1 LTGGKRQDQDMA
13 PSEHAS
19 GGSAR
24 PPRRP
29 AFLSWAAFDAMTG
42 GHDPGAEAE
51 AAHTTAAAIVDAG
64 RGAGDPALTARLV
77 GLVEDQGLS
86 TLADLWADR
95 PARSLPGALWRLYVL
110 REGVRRD
117 PVGAARDYT
126 EGQPVAQV
134 AHVVAGVADPT
145 GPQQVSALAD
155 AVLTGVF
162 QGDLAVALERAG
174 AFCRVSSTGRAH
186 RAALLEPTDE
196 PAAAALTRSAAALLG
211 TAEDLEA
218 AARLWRSGEL
228 T

>member
-1 LTGGKRQDQDMA
+1 MA
-13 PSEHAS
+13 SSDNAT

-29 AFLSWAAFDAMTG
+29 AFLSWAAFDAMSG

-117 PVGAARDYT
+117 PVGSAREYA
-126 EGQPVAQV
+126 EGQATAEVS
-134 AHVVAGVADPT
+134 HVVAGVADPI
-145 GPQQVSALAD
+145 GPQQVSELAD

-162 QGDLAVALERAG
+162 SGDLAVALERAG

-186 RAALLEPTDE
+186 RAGQLEATDE
-196 PAAAALTRSAAALLG
+196 LAAAALTRTASALLT

-218 AARLWRSGEL
+218 AARLWRAGEL